1 MRAVGVRPRV
11 ARHAQSGANGI
22 GGASGGDALAM
33 RARALA
39 AAAAL
44 FSLDE
49 LGEFV
54 DELPRSQFHLLRY
67 ACKQRLYT
75 ERVAIVPVPPPTP
88 PPSLLS
94 TRAAATYLDCS
105 PDEIRDRVRRGTLA
119 AVRDRPGGRL
129 HFDRTT
135 LEDYKSAHRTVA
147 SGIGPR
153 YDAAHDPRYPASPP
167 PAAPVDAAATRQ
179 RARRDRHRRESLG
192 TRRAQDHAP
201 RHDRPDAPGKGAWAD
216 PTPPPKPRM
225 DGRGPRTPDSED

>member
-1 MRAVGVRPRV
+1 MRATGVRPQGRS
-11 ARHAQSGANGI
+11 HAQSGARGI
-22 GGASGGDALAM
+22 GGALGGNALAVH
-33 RARALA
+33 ARALA
-39 AAAAL
+39 AAAAR

-75 ERVAIVPVPPPTP
+75 ERAAIVPVPPPAP

-135 LEDYKSAHRTVA
+135 LEEYKNAHRTVA
-147 SGIGPR
+147 SGIVPR
-153 YDAAHDPRYPASPP
+153 YDAAHDTRYPASPP
-167 PAAPVDAAATRQ
+167 PAAPVDATAARQ
-179 RARRDRHRRESLG
+179 RARRDRDRGQPLG

-201 RHDRPDAPGKGAWAD
+201 RHDRPYAPGKGAWAD
-216 PTPPPKPRM
+216 PPPPPKPRV
-225 DGRGPRTPDSED
+225 DERGPRTPDSED